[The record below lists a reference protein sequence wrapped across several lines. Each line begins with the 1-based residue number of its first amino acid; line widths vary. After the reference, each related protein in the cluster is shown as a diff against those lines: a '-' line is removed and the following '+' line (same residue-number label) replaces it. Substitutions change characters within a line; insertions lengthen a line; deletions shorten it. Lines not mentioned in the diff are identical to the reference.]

1 MDIQNKKAFFEYE
14 ILERFT
20 AGIALT
26 GTEIK
31 SVRNGKAGLSDA
43 YCSFSGDELYV
54 RNMHIAEYEQASFY
68 THEPKRARKLLLKKR
83 ELKKLLTKVKER
95 GLTIIP
101 LKMFLGSTGFA
112 KLEIGLAKGKKIYD
126 KRQSLKEKER
136 RREERMKQ
144 D

>member
-31 SVRNGKAGLSDA
+31 SVRKGKASLSDA
-43 YCSFSGDELYV
+43 YCSFAGNELYV

-68 THEPKRARKLLLKKR
+68 THEPKRARKLLLKKK
-83 ELKKLLTKVKER
+83 ELKKLLGKVKER

-101 LKMFLGSTGFA
+101 LKMFLSKTGFA

-136 RREERMKQ
+136 KREDRMKQ